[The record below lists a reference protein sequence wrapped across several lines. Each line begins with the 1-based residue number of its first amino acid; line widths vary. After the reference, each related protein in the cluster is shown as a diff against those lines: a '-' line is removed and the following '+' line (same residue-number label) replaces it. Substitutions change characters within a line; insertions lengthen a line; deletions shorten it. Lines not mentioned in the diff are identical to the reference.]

1 MSRDQVLGGL
11 ILLASLL
18 VGVGYFYLIFF
29 SEWVLLTI
37 QLTAFVAVAAVLF
50 ILGWIGYTLA
60 TTPPPTP
67 IEDLTEG
74 LEGRAEL
81 GEEGGEDK

>member
-1 MSRDQVLGGL
+1 MSRDQVLGVL
-11 ILLASLL
+11 ILLVSIL

-37 QLTAFVAVAAVLF
+37 QLTVFVAVAAVLF

-60 TTPPPTP
+60 TTPPPMP
-67 IEDLTEG
+67 IEELGKELEEEFK
-74 LEGRAEL
+74 LEGEKK
-81 GEEGGEDK
+81 EG

>member
-1 MSRDQVLGGL
+1 MSRDQVFGVL

-60 TTPPPTP
+60 TTPPPMP
-67 IEDLTEG
+67 IEELEEEVK
-74 LEGRAEL
+74 LEGEKR
-81 GEEGGEDK
+81 EE